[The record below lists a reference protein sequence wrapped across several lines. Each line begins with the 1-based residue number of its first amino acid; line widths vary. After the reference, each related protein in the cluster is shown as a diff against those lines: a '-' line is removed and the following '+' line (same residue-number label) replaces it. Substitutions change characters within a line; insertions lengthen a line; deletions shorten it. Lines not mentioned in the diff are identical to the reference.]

1 MTCPSPSARGLH
13 IPRSVYCMT
22 MYSQLLA
29 LPFRLALTR
38 RPLGSRGNLATK
50 GSPGR
55 RVNMYS

>member
-1 MTCPSPSARGLH
+1 MTCPSPSARDLH
-13 IPRSVYCMT
+13 MPRSVFSIT

-29 LPFRLALTR
+29 LPFRLVLTR
-38 RPLGSRGNLATK
+38 HPLGSRGNLATK